1 MVRTTKDYLQE
12 LVMLCTESLQ
22 LHPIDKIKPLQVTN
36 NTKATQTI
44 TQSNI
49 DWSALYAE
57 YKDVLLA
64 GERQWYLE
72 NKFMVGDLDVGYCM
86 AFAESQEP
94 DLSTSILYH
103 LYMCV
108 KSAGVTTEE
117 SDDVRLGHIASELRS
132 LVNDKDTTNFGPTP
146 IDFNAMKNGMPDL
159 TTILGNFMPAMQ
171 TMMSSPELQ
180 EFMKSVAPTN
190 VDSTQPPDISQIL
203 NKTVTGLGS
212 DAGKNFINK
221 LTTSFGDVMNKK

>member
-1 MVRTTKDYLQE
+1 MVKTTKDYLQE

-22 LHPIDKIKPLQVTN
+22 LHPSDKIKPLQVTN
-36 NTKATQTI
+36 NIKATQTI
-44 TQSNI
+44 SQSNI
-49 DWSALYAE
+49 DWSSLYAE

-72 NKFMVGDLDVGYCM
+72 NKFMVGELDIGYCI

-117 SDDVRLGHIASELRS
+117 ADDTRLGHIATELKA
-132 LVNDKDTTNFGPTP
+132 LVNDKDTTNFGPRP
-146 IDFNAMKNGMPDL
+146 ADFNAMRNNMPDL
-159 TTILGNFMPAMQ
+159 STILGNFMPAMQ
-171 TMMSSPELQ
+171 TMMQSPELH
-180 EFMKSVAPTN
+180 EFMKAVAPTN
-190 VDSTQPPDISQIL
+190 MDPSQPPDISQIL
-203 NKTVTGLGS
+203 NKTVTGLGG
-212 DAGKNFINK
+212 DAGQKFINK